1 MINLKKI
8 ENLHTFMCAI
18 CSIVTFDFTMKNIAN
33 NAKNNFRS
41 QITSTQRCL

>member
-1 MINLKKI
+1 MIYLEI
-8 ENLHTFMCAI
+8 ENVQTFMCAI
-18 CSIVTFDFTMKNIAN
+18 CSIINFDFSMKNIAN